1 MGKQKKR
8 PPLSGAQLEIMN
20 EVWEQGEATVSDVW
34 KALSIRRPVARNT
47 VQTVM
52 TRLEEKGWLKHRTEG
67 NRFLYSAV
75 PERSA
80 ALGKMV
86 SQLVETAFGGSAEEL
101 MLALLDSRG
110 ISHKEAERIR
120 SMIEKAE
127 EEES

>member
-1 MGKQKKR
+1 MGKRKQR
-8 PPLSGAQLEIMN
+8 PPLSEGQLEIMN
-20 EVWEQGEATVSDVW
+20 AVWEKDEATVSDVW
-34 KALSIRRPVARNT
+34 KALSRRRPVARNT
-47 VQTVM
+47 VQTLM

-75 PERSA
+75 PERST

-110 ISHKEAERIR
+110 ISHKEAARIKT
-120 SMIEKAE
+120 MIKKAE